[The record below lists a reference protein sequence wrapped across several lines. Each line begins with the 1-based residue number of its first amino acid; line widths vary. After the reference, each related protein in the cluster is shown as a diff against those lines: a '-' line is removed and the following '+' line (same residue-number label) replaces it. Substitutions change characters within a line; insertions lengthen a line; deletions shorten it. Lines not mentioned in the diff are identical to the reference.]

1 MTGTRRCYC
10 LRALVSRL
18 TGCGGGGSRRLGE
31 VRIVK
36 RPGDGTG
43 SPGCHRT
50 MDPGIDATAPVEPA
64 GPCAAAASTKPNAKT
79 RPNAKRNH
87 MLSSEGSRHCWKTVS
102 PACGGAYAKSAE
114 LSRAVLPHGEISFAQ
129 AIEPLLIQA
138 ERYPLEIRGI
148 RVDPHRNGCQ
158 QTDHTRLG

>member
-1 MTGTRRCYC
+1 MGTRRCYC

-18 TGCGGGGSRRLGE
+18 TGCGGGGSRGLGE

-36 RPGDGTG
+36 RPGGTG

-87 MLSSEGSRHCWKTVS
+87 MLSSEGSRHCLKTVS
-102 PACGGAYAKSAE
+102 LTCGGAYAKSAE
-114 LSRAVLPHGEISFAQ
+114 LSRAVLPHGEIAFAQ

-138 ERYPLEIRGI
+138 ERHLRHNLYIDQR
-148 RVDPHRNGCQ
+148 
-158 QTDHTRLG
+158 

>member
-1 MTGTRRCYC
+1 
-10 LRALVSRL
+10 
-18 TGCGGGGSRRLGE
+18 
-31 VRIVK
+31 
-36 RPGDGTG
+36 
-43 SPGCHRT
+43 

-114 LSRAVLPHGEISFAQ
+114 LSRAVLPHGEIAFAQ

-138 ERYPLEIRGI
+138 ESKPSAICVIINTLIRGDSGAKVQLRF
-148 RVDPHRNGCQ
+148 RVDHIAYSAFAIRKLSPPDARRCKISYP
-158 QTDHTRLG
+158 TK